1 MPRTIKHFSLDR
13 IDGTELRVAA
23 DTDGGVLR
31 LIEVEEE
38 VIRAYIR
45 HGTWAH
51 EWVTLFILQDF
62 APLVGQLEQAGD
74 LPPGGQEAIE
84 QRPVVN
90 IYDLADLS
98 GCRVFMNRRQMEAA
112 DYWDDLQAVRA
123 LLAHEHAHP
132 LAECPTTRASRRLK
146 LELSEGNLRSFLGDR
161 TDEIMRV
168 LSSVARK
175 LCLDSPR
182 EVLANDLAIQS
193 GFGDALLHLDKRN
206 VANAAAGMIWRKQVE
221 RALQAEVAET
231 RLTPAAANL
240 LMIVGDVQGYLEL
253 AIETAPFYRAGRAE
267 GGHELEFVLQEE
279 VLPKLR
285 PGVGAAYIAL
295 RERYEALETEM
306 SASALVEWG
315 DGVCGAIGG
324 LLTSEGAQIEHRLSE

>member
-31 LIEVEEE
+31 IIEVEEE

-45 HGTWAH
+45 HGTWSH

-62 APLVGQLEQAGD
+62 APLVGQLELVGD

-98 GCRVFMNRRQMEAA
+98 GCRVFVNRRQMEAA
-112 DYWDDLQAVRA
+112 DYWDDLPAVRA

-132 LAECPTTRASRRLK
+132 LAECPTTRLSRTLR
-146 LELSEGNLRSFLGDR
+146 LELSAGNLHAILGDR
-161 TDEIMRV
+161 ADDILRV
-168 LSSVARK
+168 LNSVARK

-182 EVLANDLAIQS
+182 EVLANDLVIHS
-193 GFGDALLHLDKRN
+193 GFGDALLHINKRN

-221 RALQAEVAET
+221 RALEAEVAET
-231 RLTPAAANL
+231 RLTPAAGNL
-240 LMIVGDVQGYLEL
+240 LMLVGDVQGYLEL
-253 AIETAPFYRAGRAE
+253 AIETAPFYRAGKAE
-267 GGHELEFVLQEE
+267 GGRELESILQEE

-285 PGVGAAYIAL
+285 PGVGAAYFAL
-295 RERYEALETEM
+295 RERYEALEMDM
-306 SASALVEWG
+306 SASALLEWG
-315 DGVCGAIGG
+315 NGVCDVVGTLLAAGGAR
-324 LLTSEGAQIEHRLSE
+324 IEHRLYD